1 MTIKRLW
8 HGWTTPENAAAYEE
22 LLRAEV
28 FPGIEAKQIPGYR
41 GIELLR
47 LDRDEAGDGEAGD
60 GEVEFI
66 TIMTFDSI
74 QNVIDFQGP
83 DYRRCYVPEAA
94 QKVLKRWDR
103 TSEHYEVKETRD
115 YG

>member
-1 MTIKRLW
+1 MTIKRIW
-8 HGWTTPENAAAYEE
+8 HGWTTPENAAAYED

-28 FPGIEAKQIPGYR
+28 FPGIEAKKIPGYR

-47 LDRDEAGDGEAGD
+47 LDRDS
-60 GEVEFI
+60 EVEFV

-83 DYRRCYVPEAA
+83 DYQRCYVPDAA
-94 QKVLKRWDR
+94 REVLKRWDQ
-103 TSEHYEVKETRD
+103 TSDHYEVKETRT